1 MPVDATLDTTT
12 ERSVLQPRS
21 RLGALAYPEFRL
33 LWSGLVISNTGSWMQ
48 YLAQGWL
55 VVELASSARQGAL
68 YLGLVGLVR
77 AVPVL
82 LLSGV
87 AGALADRMDRRR
99 ILVVAQCVM
108 GGSALVLGLLTQ
120 LGVVR
125 IWEVM
130 IVASFSSAGA
140 AFDAPTRQ
148 SLVPLIVEKRDLMN
162 AIGLNSAAFNGPAI
176 IGPALAGV
184 LVASIGVVPCFYINA
199 GSYVAVLIALAM
211 MSPKP
216 PVEGVHRP
224 GIWHEML
231 AGVRYMRGSAPLM
244 GIMVLSTIVAIVARP
259 YIQLL
264 PAFAKGVIGGGP
276 GTLGILGSA
285 AGAGALA
292 GSIVTAFIGLK
303 RHRGRFLIGAACSA
317 GLALALFAGTR
328 TELTASIA
336 LILLGSTIM
345 LFMGMANTLLQTY
358 TRIDMRGRV
367 MALYTMTFLGLMP
380 LGTWVL
386 GSVASISSL
395 PAALTFAGLGIVVV
409 ALMWGYRAAE
419 LRALD

>member
-1 MPVDATLDTTT
+1 MPADVTLDPALERPATLA
-12 ERSVLQPRS
+12 RS
-21 RLGALAYPEFRL
+21 RFGALSYPEFRL
-33 LWSGLVISNTGSWMQ
+33 LWSGLIISNTGSWMQ

-55 VVELASSARQGAL
+55 VVELAANARQGAL

-99 ILVVAQCVM
+99 ILFVAQCLM
-108 GGSALVLGLLTQ
+108 GLCALALGLLVAF
-120 LGVVR
+120 GVAR

-130 IVASFSSAGA
+130 IVAAISSAGG

-176 IGPALAGV
+176 IGPAIAGI
-184 LVASIGVVPCFYINA
+184 LVASIGIAPCFFINA
-199 GSYVAVLIALAM
+199 ASYVAVLVAIAM
-211 MSPKP
+211 MSAKP
-216 PVEGVHRP
+216 PVPGVHRP

-231 AGVRYMRGSAPLM
+231 AGVRYMRRSRALL
-244 GIMVLSTIVAIVARP
+244 GIMILSTIVAIVARP

-276 GTLGILGSA
+276 ASLGVLGSA

-292 GSIVTAFIGLK
+292 GSIVTAFIGLQ
-303 RHRGRFLIGAACSA
+303 RHRGVLLLACAAASGLSLL
-317 GLALALFAGTR
+317 GLAFTHTVPWAAVALV
-328 TELTASIA
+328 A
-336 LILLGSTIM
+336 LGWMTL
-345 LFMGMANTLLQTY
+345 LFMGMANTLIQTHS
-358 TRIDMRGRV
+358 RLDMRGRV
-367 MALYTMTFLGLMP
+367 MSLYSMTFLGLMP
-380 LGTWVL
+380 VGTWLL
-386 GSVASISSL
+386 GSAASLSSL
-395 PAALTFAGLGIVVV
+395 PATFAVAGCIVV
-409 ALMWGYRAAE
+409 AAAGFFAYNDKE
-419 LRALD
+419 LRALP